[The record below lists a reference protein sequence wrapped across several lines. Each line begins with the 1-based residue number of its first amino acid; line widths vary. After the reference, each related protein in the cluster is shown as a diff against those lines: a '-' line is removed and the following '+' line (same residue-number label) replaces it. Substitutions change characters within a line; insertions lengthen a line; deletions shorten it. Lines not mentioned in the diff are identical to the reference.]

1 MNGVGGREAKP
12 CTLPRHASGISFARD
27 YLQKEPVYEMQE
39 DSRAD

>member
-12 CTLPRHASGISFARD
+12 CTLPHASGISFARD